1 MSRHPGLG
9 KREIRK
15 GLRIS
20 IFEGS
25 FAAIHLALTTGP
37 FLAGYALLL
46 GANDFQLGLVAALP
60 FLAQVFQIVGAFAV
74 ERFKQRKKISLLGS
88 LFSRSLFLVFVFLPF
103 FPENQWVKI
112 GIFLLLLCLSSAIA
126 NLVGVAWLSWMSDLV
141 PARKRGKYFG
151 LRNTILGFITMAANF
166 GGANLI
172 DYFKAG
178 GAGIGGHVPGFI
190 SGLLKENPTGFGF
203 SLIFLLAVSSAWI
216 AALLLTRQPE
226 PRMDSDTQV
235 SLASTLRVP
244 FSDKNFRMLIYFFI
258 YWSFVTGISTPF
270 WVPHMLKN
278 LHLDFRL
285 ISLFSIG
292 AGVISLFAQP
302 FWGKAID
309 KYGNKPVLIFNVSF
323 IFLIPFIWLYV
334 TPENIFPLW
343 IDAAMGGIFWS
354 GFNLAAFNVV
364 LALSPQKGRA
374 YYLAAIA
381 AVNGLTLSAAC
392 ALGGIIAHN
401 LSGLSFVFNGQ
412 HFVNFHILFA
422 LSGAGRLFGLLFL
435 KKLLEPESRPTR
447 TMVRE
452 IGYSFSKRVPLGR
465 QTWTLVIWA
474 VSTFGGSGKDER
486 R

>member
-1 MSRHPGLG
+1 MSGHQGLD
-9 KREIRK
+9 KKEIRK

-20 IFEGS
+20 ILEGS

-60 FLAQVFQIVGAFAV
+60 FLAQAFQILGALAV
-74 ERFKQRKKISLLGS
+74 ERFKQRKKITLLGS
-88 LFSRSLFLVFVFLPF
+88 LFSRSLFLIFVFLPF
-103 FPENQWVKI
+103 FPEDQRVKI
-112 GIFLLLLCLSSAIA
+112 GVFLLLLCLSAAIA

-141 PARKRGKYFG
+141 PARKRGTYFG
-151 LRNTILGFITMAANF
+151 LRNTILGLITMGANF

-172 DYFKAG
+172 DYFRAG
-178 GAGIGGHVPGFI
+178 GTGIGAHLPGFI
-190 SGLLKENPTGFGF
+190 SGLLEQNPVGFGF
-203 SLIFLLAVSSAWI
+203 SLVFLLAVSSALI
-216 AALLLTRQPE
+216 AASLLTRQPE
-226 PRMDSDTQV
+226 PKMVSDAQV

-270 WVPHMLKN
+270 WVPHMIKN

-302 FWGKAID
+302 FWGRAID
-309 KYGNKPVLIFNVSF
+309 RYGNKPVLIFNVSF

-334 TPENIFPLW
+334 TPQNIFPLW

-374 YYLAAIA
+374 YYLAAMA
-381 AVNGLTLSAAC
+381 AVNGLTLSAAS
-392 ALGGIIAHN
+392 ALGGVIAHN
-401 LSGLSFVFNGQ
+401 LSGLSLVFKGQ
-412 HFVNFHILFA
+412 HFVNFHVLFA

-435 KKLLEPESRPTR
+435 KRLLEPESRPTR
-447 TMVRE
+447 TMIRE

-474 VSTFGGSGKDER
+474 VSTFGGAAKDDR